1 MKSSQE
7 IIPMFDTLVN
17 TQEYSTTELLLF
29 GVGCYMWVVVY
40 VLYIREIHKGQCV
53 GMPVFA
59 ACSNFAWEIVWGII
73 PPSTN
78 MGPLLVWAYR
88 AWFFLDLYIIFG
100 VYRYGT
106 AQIDN
111 PAIKKYF
118 KPLVVV
124 TVIGMTILYYFF
136 KSGGYDTPIGA
147 TSAYIAQ
154 MFISVL
160 YLVLLLRHQKYVWQ
174 SLPISILRMVGT
186 GLNTVFLFLHYP
198 QLHFLLSLGVM
209 SLIIDNVYIY
219 LFITGRKQRVP
230 QSALA
235 G

>member
-1 MKSSQE
+1 MLE
-7 IIPMFDTLVN
+7 TLVN
-17 TQEYSTTELLLF
+17 TRDYTTTELILF

-40 VLYIREIHKGQCV
+40 ILYIKEIRQGKCI

-59 ACSNFAWEIVWGII
+59 ACSNFAWEIVWGVI
-73 PPSTN
+73 PPSTD

-88 AWFFLDLYIIFG
+88 AWFFLDLYIIAG
-100 VYRYGT
+100 VYRYGA
-106 AQIDN
+106 AQVAT
-111 PAIKKYF
+111 PAIKSYF
-118 KPLVVV
+118 KPLVAATVV
-124 TVIGMTILYYFF
+124 GMTILYYFF
-136 KSGGYDTPIGA
+136 KSGGYDTSIGA

-160 YLVLLLRHQKYVWQ
+160 YLVLLLRHQKLVWQ

-186 GLNTVFLFLHYP
+186 GLNTIFLFLHYP
-198 QLHFLLSLGVM
+198 HLHFLLSLGVM

-219 LFITGRKQRVP
+219 LFISGRTRRAT
-230 QSALA
+230 QSAHT

>member
-1 MKSSQE
+1 MLAA
-7 IIPMFDTLVN
+7 LVN
-17 TQEYSTTELLLF
+17 TKDYSTSELILF
-29 GVGCYMWVVVY
+29 GVGCYMWVIVY
-40 VLYIREIHKGQCV
+40 ILYIREIRKGQCI

-59 ACSNFAWEIVWGII
+59 ACSNFAWEIVWGVI
-73 PPSTN
+73 PPSTD

-88 AWFFLDLYIIFG
+88 AWFLLDLYIISG
-100 VYRYGT
+100 VYRYGS

-118 KPLVVV
+118 KPFVVAVVV
-124 TVIGMTILYYFF
+124 GMTILYFFF
-136 KSGGYDTPIGA
+136 KSGGYDTSIGA

-160 YLVLLLRHQKYVWQ
+160 YLILLLRHQKLVWQ

-186 GLNTVFLFLHYP
+186 GLNTIFLFLHYP
-198 QLHFLLSLGVM
+198 HLYFLLSLGVM

-219 LFITGRKQRVP
+219 LFISGRKLRAAEP
-230 QSALA
+230 ALA
-235 G
+235 S

>member
-1 MKSSQE
+1 ML
-7 IIPMFDTLVN
+7 DGLVN
-17 TQEYSTTELLLF
+17 TQEYSTPELILF

-40 VLYIREIHKGQCV
+40 ILYIKEIHQGKCI

-59 ACSNFAWEIVWGII
+59 ACSNFAWEIVWGLI

-88 AWFFLDLYIIFG
+88 AWFFLDLYIIAG
-100 VYRYGT
+100 VYRYGSAQVGT
-106 AQIDN
+106 A
-111 PAIKKYF
+111 AIKMYF
-118 KPLVVV
+118 KPLVVL
-124 TVIGMTILYYFF
+124 TVAGMTVLYYFF
-136 KSGGYDTPIGA
+136 KNEGYDTPIGA

-198 QLHFLLSLGVM
+198 NMHFLLTLGVM
-209 SLIIDNVYIY
+209 ALIIDNVYIAM
-219 LFITGRKQRVP
+219 FIAGRRQRVP
-230 QSALA
+230 QSAHA
-235 G
+235 S

>member
-1 MKSSQE
+1 MLEQ
-7 IIPMFDTLVN
+7 LVN
-17 TQEYSTTELLLF
+17 TRDYSTVELILF

-40 VLYIREIHKGQCV
+40 ILYIKEIRRGQCI

-59 ACSNFAWEIVWGII
+59 ACSNFAWEIVWGVI
-73 PPSTN
+73 PPSTD

-88 AWFFLDLYIIFG
+88 AWFFLDLYIIAG

-106 AQIDN
+106 AQIST
-111 PAIKKYF
+111 PGVAKYF
-118 KPLVVV
+118 KPLLVA
-124 TVIGMTILYYFF
+124 TVAGMTVLYYFF

-160 YLVLLLRHQKYVWQ
+160 YLVLLLRHQKLVWQ
-174 SLPISILRMVGT
+174 SLPISWLRMIGT

-219 LFITGRKQRVP
+219 LFITGRNASAA
-230 QSALA
+230 QSASA